1 MHRARLVG
9 PTRQTTRLRSLY
21 AARRSQRPTPD
32 LTVRPRVSIVVPV
45 LHGEHHLESCLRSV
59 LAQTF
64 VDFELVIADNASSDH
79 TAEIISSFNDERIRL
94 LPPVERTLDVHANW
108 TRAVS
113 AAGGELVKVVCHDDL
128 LAPECVEVQVGLLD
142 DHPTAVLVAG
152 RRRIIDDEGRVIIA
166 SRGLG
171 RLLGD
176 GNSRLLDGTGLV
188 KRCVRDGSNLI
199 GEPMNVLIRRSALP
213 DPLFDVR
220 WRFCLDLE
228 FYFRV
233 LQGHD
238 AVVDG
243 RTLCSFR
250 VSPKQMSASLATVQ
264 AAELRALFEET
275 SQRVPDVTKVDVRI
289 GSMRAHML
297 ARARGLLYRVMRVRA
312 LLGSRTSPNR
322 VAR

>member
-1 MHRARLVG
+1 
-9 PTRQTTRLRSLY
+9 
-21 AARRSQRPTPD
+21 

-45 LHGEHHLESCLRSV
+45 LNGEQHLESCLRSV

-94 LPPVERTLDVHANW
+94 LPPVECTLDVHANW

-113 AAGGELVKVVCHDDL
+113 AACGEFVKVVCHDDL
-128 LAPECVEVQVGLLD
+128 LAPECVAVQVGLLD

-152 RRRIIDDEGRVIIA
+152 RRHIIDDEGRVIID

-171 RLLGD
+171 RLLGTGD
-176 GNSRLLDGTGLV
+176 SKLLDGSGLV
-188 KRCVRDGSNLI
+188 KTCVREGSNLI

-233 LQGHD
+233 VTGHD
-238 AVVDG
+238 VVVDG

-275 SQRVPDVTKVDVRI
+275 SQRVPDVTKADVRI
-289 GSMRAHML
+289 GSVRAHLL
-297 ARARGLLYRVMRVRA
+297 AKARSLLYRIMRVRA
-312 LLGSRTSPNR
+312 MLGSRWSRKR
-322 VAR
+322 VAPKTMELSS